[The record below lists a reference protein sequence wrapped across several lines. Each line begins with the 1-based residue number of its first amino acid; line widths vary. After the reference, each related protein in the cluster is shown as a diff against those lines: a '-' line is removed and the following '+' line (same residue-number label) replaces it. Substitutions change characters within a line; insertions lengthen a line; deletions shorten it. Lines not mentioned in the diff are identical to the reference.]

1 MQVKKKYN
9 QGGVQSWPPDTGVMA
24 SDNTSVALP
33 QLNFLTQRLL
43 GPEEPSEREQA
54 YAQYQ
59 VDQFLNPPP
68 VLFPQE
74 GAVGEKVAYSLLGS
88 QREQQ
93 LIKAYNEQ
101 QVQQAYNQR
110 VQKLMDDGFTEV
122 AAMEHINLLDKE
134 AQMSGRVEPVYPLM
148 DFTPVGDVAAM
159 AGSAALALQGR
170 FAEAGVGAGLA
181 TASIFLP
188 GTINP
193 AHAMAGDQ
201 VRTLAIRNAQQGVIS
216 NKVPD
221 VIEYIQEA
229 ASTGNISFGRTRS
242 NALGGGQR
250 AWTEPQI
257 GVSSLPNSGYLR
269 DFFDRPQ
276 SQHVVDQFGGGQ
288 GVGDFSYQSGRS
300 LADAL
305 GVRNSNLTDL
315 ELQQT
320 RDILNNFVNSPNLAQ
335 LHPDQR
341 EYYQGL
347 IDGLTENLPGGSARQ
362 LGQRSGNLPSTVQ
375 NPSVP
380 GSEYQITNVRQRPAA
395 TTASGKPLTETVNIN
410 TYGKG
415 VSASYIVNRNK
426 PKPGE
431 VLTRMETFPTSG
443 FTVRMKAHLNTGDGG
458 VDHDFLLQSTRIDQS
473 QLYQDRYA
481 ELLRQG
487 VPTEAA
493 AAQVRT
499 EADAAISKTISAMFA
514 EVPVGEFVTTRSYS
528 TDSYPLM
535 LRQLARGKYKTVAD
549 DLNEVNFGTSDIS
562 IAGLNNMGQGG
573 FFKSMNF
580 EDYID
585 PQILND
591 VLNDPV
597 IASNIKKRF
606 DTLIKGRD
614 RTVKNERLAQHQA
627 TVLELMEA
635 ADTNPMTASMMRGG
649 SNVTTDQSHAIGE
662 GFARFANDQISR
674 TNEDAL
680 DALIREEARSSNI
693 SLQQAEIKVMN
704 EFVPLPKA
712 RYDKTLNTLMVPVPR
727 IQKIRAQTG
736 AYIKNPGFRSKKK
749 KAAYGMRVKK

>member
-1 MQVKKKYN
+1 LQRDAFVEAEHQQKI
-9 QGGVQSWPPDTGVMA
+9 
-24 SDNTSVALP
+24 
-33 QLNFLTQRLL
+33 QRLMQ
-43 GPEEPSEREQA
+43 S
-54 YAQYQ
+54 
-59 VDQFLNPPP
+59 
-68 VLFPQE
+68 
-74 GAVGEKVAYSLLGS
+74 
-88 QREQQ
+88 
-93 LIKAYNEQ
+93 
-101 QVQQAYNQR
+101 
-110 VQKLMDDGFTEV
+110 GFTRE
-122 AAMEHINLLDKE
+122 AAEEHIEQSKMLGT
-134 AQMSGRVEPVYPLM
+134 ATPVAPVMEFLS
-148 DFTPVGDVAAM
+148 PVGDIMALGDAAR
-159 AGSAALALQGR
+159 LAMQGEYG
-170 FAEAGVGAGLA
+170 AAGVTGGLA

-193 AHAMAGDQ
+193 AHAMADDQ
-201 VRTLAIRNAQQGVIS
+201 IRTLATRTAQQGVIS

-229 ASTGNISFGRTRS
+229 ATMGNISFGRTRS
-242 NALGGGQR
+242 SALGGGQR

-276 SQHVVDQFGGGQ
+276 SQHVVNQAGGG
-288 GVGDFSYQSGRS
+288 VTDFSYQSGRS

-320 RDILNNFVNSPNLAQ
+320 RDIINNFINSPGLAQ

-375 NPSVP
+375 SPSVA
-380 GSEYQITNVRQRPAA
+380 GSEYQITSVRQRPGA
-395 TTASGKPLTETVNIN
+395 TTASGKPLTETVNVK

-443 FTVRMKAHLNTGDGG
+443 FTVRMKAQLNPGDGG

-487 VPTEAA
+487 ATADIA

-499 EADAAISKTISAMFA
+499 EADAAISKTLSAMFA
-514 EVPVGEFVTTRSYS
+514 EVPVGDFVTTRSYS

-549 DLNEVNFGTSDIS
+549 DLTDVGFGTSDIS
-562 IAGLNNMGQGG
+562 IAGLNTMGQGG

-585 PQILND
+585 PQVLDD

-606 DTLIKGRD
+606 DTLMKGRA
-614 RTVKNERLAQHQA
+614 RTAKNEQLAQHQA
-627 TVLELMEA
+627 TVQELMEA

-649 SNVTTDQSHAIGE
+649 SNVTTDQSHAIGKSFE
-662 GFARFANDQISR
+662 RFANDQISR

-680 DALIREEARSSNI
+680 DALIREEARASNI

-712 RYDKTLNTLMVPVPR
+712 RYDETLNTLMVPVPR

-736 AYIKNPGFRSKKK
+736 AYIKNPGFKSKKK

>member
-1 MQVKKKYN
+1 MQVKKKFN
-9 QGGVQSWPPDTGVMA
+9 HGGVHSWPPDTEVMP
-24 SDNTSVALP
+24 SDNTAVALP

-43 GPEEPSEREQA
+43 GPKKPSEREQA

-68 VLFPQE
+68 ALFPQE
-74 GAVGEKVAYSLLGS
+74 GAMAQKTAYSLLGS
-88 QREQQ
+88 QRERQ
-93 LIKAYNEQ
+93 LIEAYNEQ

-170 FAEAGVGAGLA
+170 YAEAGVGAGLA

-188 GTINP
+188 GRINP
-193 AHAMAGDQ
+193 AHAMADDQ
-201 VRTLAIRNAQQGVIS
+201 IRTLAIRNAQQGIIS

-242 NALGGGQR
+242 SALGGGQR

-257 GVSSLPNSGYLR
+257 GVSSLPNRGYMR

-276 SQHVVDQFGGGQ
+276 SQHVVDQAGGT
-288 GVGDFSYQSGRS
+288 VTDFPYQSGRS

-320 RDILNNFVNSPNLAQ
+320 RDIINNFANSPVAQ

-375 NPSVP
+375 SPSVA
-380 GSEYQITNVRQRPAA
+380 GSEYQITSVRQRPGA
-395 TTASGKPLTETVNIN
+395 TTASGKPLTETVNVN

-415 VSASYIVNRNK
+415 VSASYRVDRNK

-431 VLTRMETFPTSG
+431 VLKRMETFPTSG
-443 FTVRMKAHLNTGDGG
+443 FTVEMKAYLNPGDGG
-458 VDHDFLLQSTRIDQS
+458 VDHDFLLQSNRIHES
-473 QLYQDRYA
+473 SLYKDRYK
-481 ELLRQG
+481 ELLRRG
-487 VPTEAA
+487 DTADEA

-499 EADAAISKTISAMFA
+499 EADAAISKTINAMFA
-514 EVPVGEFVTTRSYS
+514 EVPVGDFVATRSYS

-535 LRQLARGKYKTVAD
+535 LRQLGRGKYKTVAD
-549 DLNEVNFGTSDIS
+549 DLTDVNFGPSDIR
-562 IAGLNNMGQGG
+562 IANLNNMGDGG
-573 FFKSMNF
+573 LFRTMNV

-585 PQILND
+585 PQILDD

-597 IASNIKKRF
+597 IAQNINKRF
-606 DTLIKGRD
+606 DQAIRGRA
-614 RTVKNERLAQHQA
+614 RTKKNEQAAQHKA
-627 TVLELMEA
+627 MILELMGA
-635 ADTNPMTASMMRGG
+635 TDTDPMTVSMMRQG
-649 SNVTTDQSHAIGE
+649 SKVTTDQSNAIAE
-662 GFARFANDQISR
+662 GFTRFVNDQIAK
-674 TNEDAL
+674 TNDDAL
-680 DALIREEARSSNI
+680 DALIREEARVSNI

-704 EFVPLPKA
+704 EFVPLPQA
-712 RYDKTLNTLMVPVPR
+712 FYDTNIRALMVPVPR

-736 AYIKNPGFRSKKK
+736 AYIKNPRFKLKKK